1 LRRGG
6 EWGGC
11 GMVDLLQ
18 ELWREDLLVRGW
30 CLAYVVAG
38 LAWVAVGIGVRGWRA
53 SLGWLVVLPLW
64 PVGYLAGELAREFRG
79 GREVRR
85 ASLAK
90 GDGLGVK
97 DGDRARGGEE
107 RVVTDE
113 LEMGAADERWVGERS
128 ARRRRRGGAWRV
140 RRRGPRW
147 VRRGGQVSR
156 QV

>member
-1 LRRGG
+1 
-6 EWGGC
+6 
-11 GMVDLLQ
+11 MVDLLQ
-18 ELWREDLLVRGW
+18 ELWREDVLVRGW

-38 LAWVAVGIGVRGWRA
+38 LLWVVAGLGVRGWRA

-64 PVGYLAGELAREFRG
+64 PVGYLAGELAREIRG

-90 GDGLGVK
+90 GEGQGVGG
-97 DGDRARGGEE
+97 GDRARGGEG

-113 LEMGAADERWVGERS
+113 VEVGAAEERWVGGRS
-128 ARRRRRGGAWRV
+128 ARRRRRARARRV
-140 RRRGPRW
+140 RQRGRRWG
-147 VRRGGQVSR
+147 RRDGQVSR